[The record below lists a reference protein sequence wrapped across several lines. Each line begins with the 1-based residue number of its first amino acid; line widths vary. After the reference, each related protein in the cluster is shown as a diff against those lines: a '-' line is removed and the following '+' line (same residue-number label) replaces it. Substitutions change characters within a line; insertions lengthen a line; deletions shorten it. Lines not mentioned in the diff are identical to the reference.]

1 MNLEK
6 IFEMLN
12 ELQRN
17 ALICFIIQLPL
28 CYTFMYM
35 HSDFFVQQ
43 DFINKVIF
51 ALSLDVSVL
60 TISIFEL
67 VIVSLILGR
76 YDTSYLVYLFTGGY
90 IFSFSIYVWK
100 KIENNDVTISEAVKY
115 NIYFLLGIFLTSIII
130 RVIEYKKEKNVKQN
144 KT

>member
-1 MNLEK
+1 MDIEK
-6 IFEMLN
+6 IFKILN

-17 ALICFIIQLPL
+17 VLVCLIIQLPL

-43 DFINKVIF
+43 DLINKVIF
-51 ALSLDVSVL
+51 ALSLDISVL

-67 VIVSLILGR
+67 LIVSLILSR
-76 YDTSYLVYLFTGGY
+76 YDTSFLVYLFTGGC
-90 IFSFSIYVWK
+90 ICSFSIYIWK
-100 KIENNDVTISEAVKY
+100 KIGNNDVTISEAVKSH
-115 NIYFLLGIFLTSIII
+115 IYFVLSIFFTSIVI
-130 RVIEYKKEKNVKQN
+130 RVVEYIKKKNVKQS